1 MKSKSIQIITGL
13 AISVFILVISIG
25 GGLYM
30 SGFISMPDLVSD
42 DDSENISEVKL
53 VNSTLDSSTL
63 AEESLL
69 SVVSIYTEENGELN
83 SQGSGFVYD
92 NNYIM
97 TNEHVIE
104 SGDKYYVQYNE
115 GEWSEA
121 ELIGADEHTDIAVLN
136 PSEVPEYT
144 EPLTLREELPE
155 RGNPVIAL
163 GSPSDLSGSVTTG
176 IVSGTNRNMNTMSQ
190 FTIPDSIQTDA
201 ALNQGNSGGPL
212 ISVEN
217 EDVVGVNTATEGENL
232 GFAVSSRLSHIIGQ
246 SLIENGEHSHSYVG
260 IRTIELSPVVDI
272 DDDIDKESGL
282 LIEEVMEDSRNLDT
296 LHTRE
301 NAELPDIIVGIEG
314 EEVTTNEQ
322 LTSYIMRNTTPGDS
336 IDLEIYRDG
345 SIQTVTI
352 ELGSRN

>member
-1 MKSKSIQIITGL
+1 MKSKIMQIMAGL
-13 AISVFILVISIG
+13 TISVFILVISIG
-25 GGLYM
+25 GGLYL
-30 SGFISMPDLVSD
+30 SGIISVPDLTS

-63 AEESLL
+63 SEESLL

-83 SQGSGFVYD
+83 SQGSGFLYD
-92 NNYIM
+92 DNYIM

-104 SGDKYYVQYNE
+104 SGDTYYVQYNE

-121 ELIGADEHTDIAVLN
+121 DLTGADSHTDIAILN
-136 PSEVPEYT
+136 PHDIPDYA

-176 IVSGTNRNMNTMSQ
+176 IISGTNRNMHTASE

-201 ALNQGNSGGPL
+201 ALNEGNSGGPL
-212 ISVEN
+212 MSVDN

-246 SLIENGEHSHSYVG
+246 SLIENGEHEHSYVG

-282 LIEEVMEDSRNLDT
+282 LVEDIAEDSRNLDK
-296 LHTRE
+296 LYTRE
-301 NAELPDIIVGIEG
+301 DADVPDIIVGIEDK
-314 EEVTTNEQ
+314 EITTNEQ
-322 LTSYIMRNTTPGDS
+322 LTSYIIRNTTPGDT
-336 IDLEIYRDG
+336 IDLEVYRNG
-345 SIQTVTI
+345 SVQTVTI
-352 ELGSRN
+352 ELGSRD